1 MLESRA
7 ARHGAAGT
15 RSDRRCTDAG
25 MVLALDACVSVL
37 KGPRFQHPLA
47 SPGPLVLACGLRGS
61 SAAEHRFHN
70 PGEVSSTLTPA
81 TTWGAYIATFSTYDS
96 PFDLVAYRVG
106 KFHRIQVKFRTVER
120 GTVTI
125 QLRRASICGGKV
137 KMLPNTE
144 VDWGAIYCP
153 QTDQCYYV
161 PAAKCP
167 LSLRIEAPRNGQ
179 RQGINLASDF
189 KDFY

>member
-1 MLESRA
+1 MHHTATKGNIAVARVTADLLER
-7 ARHGAAGT
+7 GWDVFTPVCGT
-15 RSDRRCTDAG
+15 
-25 MVLALDACVSVL
+25 
-37 KGPRFQHPLA
+37 
-47 SPGPLVLACGLRGS
+47 
-61 SAAEHRFHN
+61 
-70 PGEVSSTLTPA
+70 
-81 TTWGAYIATFSTYDS
+81 S